1 VAILHAGLFTAAS
14 YSGNDADALRAIE
27 RASELDPGNV
37 TFLDRLVATL
47 RSQNQPGRADAAEAR
62 LRKLVEAKSP
72 GR

>member
-1 VAILHAGLFTAAS
+1 
-14 YSGNDADALRAIE
+14 
-27 RASELDPGNV
+27 V

-62 LRKLVEAKSP
+62 LRKLIEAKSP